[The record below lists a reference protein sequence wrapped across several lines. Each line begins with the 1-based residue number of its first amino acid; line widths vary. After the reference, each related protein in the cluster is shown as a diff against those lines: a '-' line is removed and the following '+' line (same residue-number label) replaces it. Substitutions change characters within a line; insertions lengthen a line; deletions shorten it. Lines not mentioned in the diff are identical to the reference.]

1 MLYFEV
7 LLIQN
12 KNRYSVVIKSYFY
25 ICAEIL
31 INGYK
36 WSFKVGTLNDKVFGE
51 LYNKELLWLRPY
63 EIEIFHTLYPIELN
77 VYTYEDDGGDI
88 TQNQR
93 DTFINFELNKKSIL
107 DDVEKEIQKY
117 CYEKFQIT
125 ELESIKK
132 VILKYLKIIHTEIG
146 EDRQLGFIFD
156 SIFDPELGIGVLV
169 INEQVV
175 EVGVQ
180 DIVL

>member
-1 MLYFEV
+1 M
-7 LLIQN
+7 
-12 KNRYSVVIKSYFY
+12 
-25 ICAEIL
+25 
-31 INGYK
+31 
-36 WSFKVGTLNDKVFGE
+36 GTLNDNVFGE
-51 LYNKELLWLRPY
+51 LYNKELLWLRSY

-77 VYTYEDDGGDI
+77 VYTYEDDGSDI

-93 DTFINFELNKKSIL
+93 DTFINFELNKKNIL
-107 DDVEKEIQKY
+107 DNVEKEIQKY
-117 CYEKFQIT
+117 CYEKFQIA
-125 ELESIKK
+125 ELEGIKK
-132 VILKYLKIIHTEIG
+132 VILKYLKIIHTEVG
-146 EDRQLGFIFD
+146 EDRKLGFIFD

>member
-1 MLYFEV
+1 M
-7 LLIQN
+7 
-12 KNRYSVVIKSYFY
+12 
-25 ICAEIL
+25 
-31 INGYK
+31 
-36 WSFKVGTLNDKVFGE
+36 GTLNDNVFGE

-77 VYTYEDDGGDI
+77 VYTYEDDGSDI

-93 DTFINFELNKKSIL
+93 DTFINFELNKKKIL
-107 DDVEKEIQKY
+107 DNVEKEIQKY
-117 CYEKFQIT
+117 CYEKFQIA
-125 ELESIKK
+125 ELEGIKK
-132 VILKYLKIIHTEIG
+132 VILKYLKIIHTEVG
-146 EDRQLGFIFD
+146 EDRKLGFIFD

>member
-1 MLYFEV
+1 M
-7 LLIQN
+7 
-12 KNRYSVVIKSYFY
+12 
-25 ICAEIL
+25 
-31 INGYK
+31 
-36 WSFKVGTLNDKVFGE
+36 GTLNDNVFGE

-77 VYTYEDDGGDI
+77 VYTYEDDGSDI

-93 DTFINFELNKKSIL
+93 DTFINFEVNKKNIL
-107 DDVEKEIQKY
+107 DNVEKEIQKY
-117 CYEKFQIT
+117 CYEKFQIA
-125 ELESIKK
+125 ELEGIKK
-132 VILKYLKIIHTEIG
+132 VILKYLKIIHTEVG
-146 EDRQLGFIFD
+146 EDRKLGFIFD

>member
-1 MLYFEV
+1 M
-7 LLIQN
+7 
-12 KNRYSVVIKSYFY
+12 
-25 ICAEIL
+25 
-31 INGYK
+31 
-36 WSFKVGTLNDKVFGE
+36 GTLNDNVFGE

-77 VYTYEDDGGDI
+77 VYTYEDDGSDI

-93 DTFINFELNKKSIL
+93 DTFINFELNKKNIL
-107 DDVEKEIQKY
+107 DNVKKEIQKY
-117 CYEKFQIT
+117 CYEKFQIA
-125 ELESIKK
+125 ELEGIKK
-132 VILKYLKIIHTEIG
+132 VILKYLKIIHTEVG
-146 EDRQLGFIFD
+146 EDRKLGFIFD
-156 SIFDPELGIGVLV
+156 SIFDPELSIGVLV

>member
-12 KNRYSVVIKSYFY
+12 KNRYSVVIKSYFC
-25 ICAEIL
+25 ICAEML

-77 VYTYEDDGGDI
+77 VYTYEDDGSDI

-93 DTFINFELNKKSIL
+93 DTFINFELNKKNIL
-107 DDVEKEIQKY
+107 DNVEKEIQKY
-117 CYEKFQIT
+117 CYEKFQIA

>member
-1 MLYFEV
+1 M
-7 LLIQN
+7 
-12 KNRYSVVIKSYFY
+12 
-25 ICAEIL
+25 
-31 INGYK
+31 
-36 WSFKVGTLNDKVFGE
+36 GTLNDNIFGE

-77 VYTYEDDGGDI
+77 VYTYEDDGSDI

-93 DTFINFELNKKSIL
+93 DTFINFELNKKNIL
-107 DDVEKEIQKY
+107 DNVEKEIQKY
-117 CYEKFQIT
+117 CYEKFQIA
-125 ELESIKK
+125 ELEGIKK
-132 VILKYLKIIHTEIG
+132 VILKYLKIIHTEVG
-146 EDRQLGFIFD
+146 EDRKLGFIFD

>member
-1 MLYFEV
+1 M
-7 LLIQN
+7 
-12 KNRYSVVIKSYFY
+12 
-25 ICAEIL
+25 
-31 INGYK
+31 
-36 WSFKVGTLNDKVFGE
+36 GTLNDNVFGE

-77 VYTYEDDGGDI
+77 VYTYEDDGSDI

-93 DTFINFELNKKSIL
+93 DTFINFELNKKNIL
-107 DDVEKEIQKY
+107 DNVEKEIQKY
-117 CYEKFQIT
+117 CYEKFQIA
-125 ELESIKK
+125 ELEGIKK
-132 VILKYLKIIHTEIG
+132 VILKYLKIIHTEVG
-146 EDRQLGFIFD
+146 EDRKLGFIFD
-156 SIFDPELGIGVLV
+156 SIFDPELSIGVLV

>member
-1 MLYFEV
+1 M
-7 LLIQN
+7 
-12 KNRYSVVIKSYFY
+12 
-25 ICAEIL
+25 
-31 INGYK
+31 
-36 WSFKVGTLNDKVFGE
+36 GTLEDNVFGE

-77 VYTYEDDGGDI
+77 VYTYEDDGSDI

-93 DTFINFELNKKSIL
+93 DTFINFELNKKNIL
-107 DDVEKEIQKY
+107 DNVEKEIQKY
-117 CYEKFQIT
+117 CYEKFQIA

-132 VILKYLKIIHTEIG
+132 MVILRYLKIIHTEVG

-175 EVGVQ
+175 AVGVQ

>member
-1 MLYFEV
+1 M
-7 LLIQN
+7 
-12 KNRYSVVIKSYFY
+12 
-25 ICAEIL
+25 
-31 INGYK
+31 
-36 WSFKVGTLNDKVFGE
+36 GTLNDNVFGE

-77 VYTYEDDGGDI
+77 VYTYEDDGSDI

-93 DTFINFELNKKSIL
+93 DTFINFELNKKNIL
-107 DDVEKEIQKY
+107 DNVEKEIQKY
-117 CYEKFQIT
+117 CYEKFQIA
-125 ELESIKK
+125 ELEGIKK
-132 VILKYLKIIHTEIG
+132 VILKYLKIIHTEVG
-146 EDRQLGFIFD
+146 EDRKLGFIFD
-156 SIFDPELGIGVLV
+156 SIFDPELGLGVLV

>member
-1 MLYFEV
+1 M
-7 LLIQN
+7 
-12 KNRYSVVIKSYFY
+12 
-25 ICAEIL
+25 
-31 INGYK
+31 
-36 WSFKVGTLNDKVFGE
+36 GTLNDNVFGE

-77 VYTYEDDGGDI
+77 VYTYEDDGSDI
-88 TQNQR
+88 TQNQK
-93 DTFINFELNKKSIL
+93 DTFINFELNKKNIL
-107 DDVEKEIQKY
+107 DNVEKEIQKY
-117 CYEKFQIT
+117 CYEKFQIA
-125 ELESIKK
+125 ELEGIKK
-132 VILKYLKIIHTEIG
+132 VILKYLKIIHTEVG
-146 EDRQLGFIFD
+146 EDRKLGFIFD

>member
-1 MLYFEV
+1 M
-7 LLIQN
+7 
-12 KNRYSVVIKSYFY
+12 
-25 ICAEIL
+25 
-31 INGYK
+31 
-36 WSFKVGTLNDKVFGE
+36 GTLNDEVFGE

-77 VYTYEDDGGDI
+77 VYTYEDDGSDI

-93 DTFINFELNKKSIL
+93 DTFINFELNKKNIL
-107 DDVEKEIQKY
+107 DNVEKEIQKY
-117 CYEKFQIT
+117 CYEKIQIA

-175 EVGVQ
+175 AVGVQ

>member
-1 MLYFEV
+1 M
-7 LLIQN
+7 
-12 KNRYSVVIKSYFY
+12 
-25 ICAEIL
+25 
-31 INGYK
+31 
-36 WSFKVGTLNDKVFGE
+36 GTLNDNVFGE

-77 VYTYEDDGGDI
+77 VYTYEDDGSDI

-93 DTFINFELNKKSIL
+93 DTFINFELNKKNIL
-107 DDVEKEIQKY
+107 DNVEKEIQKY
-117 CYEKFQIT
+117 CYEKFQIA
-125 ELESIKK
+125 ELEGIKK
-132 VILKYLKIIHTEIG
+132 VILKYLKIIHTEVG
-146 EDRQLGFIFD
+146 EDRKLGFIFD
-156 SIFDPELGIGVLV
+156 SIFDPELGIGVLA

>member
-1 MLYFEV
+1 MD
-7 LLIQN
+7 N
-12 KNRYSVVIKSYFY
+12 
-25 ICAEIL
+25 
-31 INGYK
+31 
-36 WSFKVGTLNDKVFGE
+36 
-51 LYNKELLWLRPY
+51 
-63 EIEIFHTLYPIELN
+63 
-77 VYTYEDDGGDI
+77 
-88 TQNQR
+88 
-93 DTFINFELNKKSIL
+93 
-107 DDVEKEIQKY
+107 VEKEIKKY
-117 CYEKFQIT
+117 CYENFQIA

-132 VILKYLKIIHTEIG
+132 MVILKCLKIIHTEIG

>member
-1 MLYFEV
+1 M
-7 LLIQN
+7 
-12 KNRYSVVIKSYFY
+12 
-25 ICAEIL
+25 
-31 INGYK
+31 
-36 WSFKVGTLNDKVFGE
+36 GTLNDNVFGE

-77 VYTYEDDGGDI
+77 VYSYEDDGSDI

-93 DTFINFELNKKSIL
+93 DTFINFELNKKNIL
-107 DDVEKEIQKY
+107 DNVEKEIQKY
-117 CYEKFQIT
+117 CYEKFQIA
-125 ELESIKK
+125 ELEGIKK
-132 VILKYLKIIHTEIG
+132 VILKYLKIIHTEVG
-146 EDRQLGFIFD
+146 EDRKLGFIFD